1 MKRLILATVLS
12 VLGVT
17 ARAEVQ
23 IQQVTSPAGID
34 AWLVEE
40 HEIPFVALEIY
51 FKGGTSLDEPGK
63 RGATNLMMGLLEEG
77 SGEMTAQDFQRER
90 ESLAASYSF
99 DAYDDGVSVSA
110 KFLTENRDDAVALLR
125 QALVAPRFDQDAID
139 RVKGQVLAGIASRK
153 TNPNRIAGDSFY
165 SEAYGDHPYGT
176 DDSGTEE
183 TVRALTQDDIFD
195 AYRNAL
201 VEGRAYV
208 SAVGDINAEELGE
221 VIDTLLSGLPEDGPD
236 VPGAVDFGLKG
247 GATIVD
253 FATPQSVI
261 LFGHAGIERDDPDFF
276 PAYVL
281 NEILG
286 GGGFEARLM
295 EEVREKRGLTYGIYT
310 YLVDKD
316 YSNMWLGSVATA
328 NEKVGETIDVI
339 LDNWA
344 RVATVGVSQAEL
356 DSAKTYL
363 TGSYPLRF
371 DGNEEI
377 AGIMVGMQ
385 VQGLPPE
392 YVVERN
398 AYIEAVTLEDINR
411 VAQRLL
417 NPDALHFTIVGQPE
431 GVDEAMLSDTAE
443 E

>member
-23 IQQVTSPAGID
+23 IQQVTSPAGIN

-90 ESLAASYSF
+90 ESLAASYGF

-153 TNPNRIAGDSFY
+153 TDPNRIAGDSFY

-183 TVRALTQDDIFD
+183 TIRALTQDDIFK

-208 SAVGDINAEELGE
+208 SAVGDINAEELGQ
-221 VIDTLLSGLPEDGPD
+221 VIDNLLSGLPEDGPA
-236 VPGAVDFGLKG
+236 VPGAVDFGLTG

-276 PAYVL
+276 AAYVL
-281 NEILG
+281 NTILG
-286 GGGFEARLM
+286 GDGPQSILM
-295 EEVREKRGLTYGIYT
+295 NEVREKRGLTYGIYT

-344 RVATVGVSQAEL
+344 RVATVGVSQEEL
-356 DSAKTYL
+356 DNAKTYL
-363 TGSYPLRF
+363 TGAYPLRF

-398 AYIEAVTLEDINR
+398 DYIEAVTLEDINR

-431 GVDEAMLSDTAE
+431 GVDEAMLTDVGE